1 MKSLFILFALAL
13 TSFAHPIEFHKDP
26 FRQLE
31 EVWPTPTESRIASG
45 APGPKY
51 WQQRADYDIKVELNE
66 KKNKLTGSA
75 RIVYH
80 NKSPH
85 TLKYLWMQLDRN
97 KYTPGSMGHQSSSAP
112 SFDSV
117 TFNSFESL
125 LLKERFD
132 GGFHIDS
139 LVDDRGKALNKR
151 IVDTMMRVDLPNELK
166 PGQRFSFKIAWN
178 YTITDSRTTWGRSN
192 MEKFE
197 DGTKIFEVA
206 QWFPRM
212 CAYTDVRG
220 WQNKAFLGRG
230 EFALEFGDYRVA
242 ITAPE
247 NHIVSATGVL
257 KNPKEVLKPEWQKRL
272 KEAEKAT
279 KPIFIITPKEAAK
292 NEKTRTKKT
301 KTWVFEAKNV
311 RDFAWA
317 SSKKFIWDAVL
328 HKLTTESRKPVW
340 AMSFYPNEAEPLW
353 SKYSTHSIIHTLN
366 VYSKFTFDYPY
377 PVAISI
383 NGPVYGMEYPMICFN
398 GPRPNKD
405 GTYSERTKNGLISVI
420 IHEIGHIWFPMV
432 VNSDERQW
440 SWMDEGINSF
450 LQMLT
455 EQEWRENY
463 PSRGTPKSIIGYMSS
478 GSQEPIMTNSEHI
491 TQFGANAYSKPSAGL
506 SILRETILGRELFDE
521 AFKEYST
528 RWMFKSPEPSD
539 FFRTMEDTAGK
550 DLDWFWRSWFYTTD
564 NVDIAVTGFTRH
576 LIDDKD
582 PRDAAERAREARKK
596 SLDENLVAERNKKIP
611 KYVDTHKG
619 LKDFYDK
626 YDELEVSDEKIEKF
640 KKMIS
645 ELSPKQRKLLDSK
658 KLFTV
663 VNFENKGGVIMPLI
677 VELHLEGGS
686 TQEEIVAAEIWKL
699 NSSQVSKLF
708 VTKKPVVKVVVD
720 PGKRTADVNTGNN
733 TWPPEIP
740 EKRFGISP
748 DRKGSSDNPMKRDR
762 DKREREA
769 KEKEQK
775 EEARKAAEKK
785 KPAPKKASDDQKAKE
800 AGKAA
805 GAKKKTDV
813 EAKKAADARKKKE
826 AEDKKAGE
834 AKKKKEA
841 ANKAADGKK
850 QKAEKTK
857 KQEQAKENAREIGRA
872 LLKLEERFEAANA
885 R

>member
-1 MKSLFILFALAL
+1 MKTLLLLLVLACSCL
-13 TSFAHPIEFHKDP
+13 AHPIEFHKDP

-31 EVWPTPTESRIASG
+31 EVWPTPTEARIASG

-51 WQQRADYDIKVELNE
+51 WQQRADYDIKVELDE
-66 KKNKLTGSA
+66 KKNKLTGAA
-75 RIVYH
+75 RITYH

-97 KYTPGSMGHQSSSAP
+97 KYAPGSMGHQSASAP

-125 LLKERFD
+125 LLKEKFD
-132 GGFHIDS
+132 GGFQIDS
-139 LVDDRGKALNKR
+139 LVDDRGAALKKQ
-151 IVDTMMRVDLPNELK
+151 IVDTVMRVDLPKELK
-166 PGQRFSFKIAWN
+166 PGQRFTFRIAWH

-197 DGTKIFEVA
+197 DGSKIFEIA

-242 ITAPE
+242 ITAPA
-247 NHIVSATGVL
+247 NHIVSATGEL
-257 KNPKEVLKPEWQKRL
+257 KNAKDCLEPEWQKRL
-272 KEAEKAT
+272 KEAETAKQ
-279 KPIFIITPKEAAK
+279 PIFIITPKEAAK

-301 KTWVFEAKNV
+301 KTWVYEAKNV

-328 HKLTTESRKPVW
+328 HKLTTNQKPVW

-366 VYSKFTFDYPY
+366 VYSRLTFDYPY

-405 GTYSERTKNGLISVI
+405 GTYSERTKNGLISVV
-420 IHEIGHIWFPMV
+420 IHEVGHNWFPMI

-440 SWMDEGINSF
+440 TWMDEGINSF
-450 LQMLT
+450 LQMLA

-478 GSQEPIMTNSEHI
+478 SSQEPIMTNSEHI
-491 TQFGANAYSKPSAGL
+491 SQFGANAYSKPSAGL
-506 SILRETILGRELFDE
+506 SILREIILGRELFDV

-539 FFRTMEDTAGK
+539 FFRTMEDAAGK

-564 NVDIAVTGFTRH
+564 NVDLAVTGFTRH
-576 LIDDKD
+576 LIDDQD
-582 PRDAAERAREARKK
+582 PREAAKRAREA
-596 SLDENLVAERNKKIP
+596 DEENRDDNIVAERNKDIP
-611 KYVDTHKG
+611 KYVDIHKG

-626 YDELEVSDEKIEKF
+626 YDQHEVSDADIEKY
-640 KKMIS
+640 KKMI
-645 ELSPKQRKLLDSK
+645 EDLSPKQRKLFNSNK
-658 KLFTV
+658 HFTV
-663 VNFENKGGVIMPLI
+663 VTFENKGGVIMPLV
-677 VELHLEGGS
+677 VELHFEGGGS
-686 TQEEIVAAEIWKL
+686 KEVVVPAEIWKL
-699 NSSQVSKLF
+699 NTSKVNKLF
-708 VTKKPVVKVVVD
+708 ITNKSVVKVVLD
-720 PGKRTADVNTGNN
+720 PGKVTADVNTGNN
-733 TWPPEIP
+733 VWPPEIP
-740 EKRFGISP
+740 EKRFKISP
-748 DRKGSSDNPMKRDR
+748 DRNRWSGDNPMKRDR

-769 KEKEQK
+769 KEEAKKEAAEKEAEAKKKAEAQK
-775 EEARKAAEKK
+775 NKEAAAKAAAEKK
-785 KPAPKKASDDQKAKE
+785 KAE
-800 AGKAA
+800 
-805 GAKKKTDV
+805 GAKKAEPSD
-813 EAKKAADARKKKE
+813 KKPDKKKQGG
-826 AEDKKAGE
+826 KPP
-834 AKKKKEA
+834 KKE
-841 ANKAADGKK
+841 ND
-850 QKAEKTK
+850 
-857 KQEQAKENAREIGRA
+857 
-872 LLKLEERFEAANA
+872 
-885 R
+885 